1 MKTGG
6 GMVREGATIKDANNN
21 FYVVDV
27 DGLVSSSR
35 KGMKAGLEEFA
46 RSDLPEGMGLLDVV
60 KAVKPNILLGLSGF
74 PGLFTEEVVKEMYKH
89 DKRPIIFPLSNPTSS
104 WSLFCLIVT

>member
-1 MKTGG
+1 
-6 GMVREGATIKDANNN
+6 MVREGATIKDANNN

-46 RSDLPEGMGLLDVV
+46 RTDLPEGMSLLDVV
-60 KAVKPNILLGLSGF
+60 KEVKPNILLGLSGF
-74 PGLFTEEVVKEMYKH
+74 PGLFTEEIIKEMYKH

-104 WSLFCLIVT
+104 FFFICITVT